1 MSEAIKLTHSMCPA
15 DVRTIGRQ
23 TDIIVQIGVWLFIE
37 LLFVIC
43 YLLLLTNAR
52 SLFICRHSFYNFSCY
67 RRETRMAGLSFYPFN
82 FRYFWPVQYRTTLYD
97 GMW

>member
-1 MSEAIKLTHSMCPA
+1 MPGRCAYHWQA
-15 DVRTIGRQ
+15 DRHHRANWRLAFHRVT
-23 TDIIVQIGVWLFIE
+23 V
-37 LLFVIC
+37 C

-52 SLFICRHSFYNFSCY
+52 SLFICRHSFYYFSCY
-67 RRETRMAGLSFYPFN
+67 RRETRMAGLSFYPLN